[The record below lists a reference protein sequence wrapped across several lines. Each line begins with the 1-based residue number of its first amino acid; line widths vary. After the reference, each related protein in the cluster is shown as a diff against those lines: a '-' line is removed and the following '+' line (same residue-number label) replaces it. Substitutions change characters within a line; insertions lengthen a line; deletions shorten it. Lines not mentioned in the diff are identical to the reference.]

1 MSRARRSAVL
11 GTAALMVS
19 TFLVASP
26 ARAADLDWEAE
37 VKKIP
42 AAKYTRDAPTYIR
55 QAAERVRP
63 YLDAEDVRETLQPV
77 VDDLDTRYFDGARLK
92 SDNDARTAYGHLE
105 PLLEELEDD
114 ADDRRAFLDALVG
127 TLTGVRLLSDA
138 SIQDAEAIVNP
149 WKVIQPA
156 PPLPDGMT
164 KALDDLKKA
173 KNAFKEADGELREA
187 DPEDA
192 AEANA
197 LARKHGF
204 AVLGRFGITY
214 EGDHDADGVTDL
226 TELRFGAS
234 PLIADSDGDGL
245 TDRTEIEQLATD
257 TRPNNPDS
265 DGDGVNDGAEDTD
278 GDGLTNLREQE
289 LGTKLTDPDTDGDGL
304 ADGAEVAQGRDP
316 LVADNPPPPVS
327 EPTPPVETSPTPV
340 DTDGDGI
347 PDSTETDDAETDPAN
362 ADTDGDGLS
371 DGAEI
376 TEHLTNPVRADTD
389 GDAIADG
396 YEVAHAEDQGLDPVV
411 PDERV
416 SKWTYVT
423 DFVVG
428 LIAGDFSPR
437 DSMAWLAGYL
447 CSGGLSLIPVV
458 GWVLGGLADL
468 RDTIAALIKSDWVGA
483 GLSIMGLVPYVG
495 DAVAIPGKAAKF
507 VLRYLHRLDKVITF
521 VAKYDKIADSVK
533 TLAIRAIMLGDYGK
547 LTAAGMS
554 DAVILRMARKSSNSL
569 KRLADALTGAVP
581 GAAATPW
588 LRGWQ
593 AGEDYFATVIMAGRQ
608 GTRGPAARIPMPGRP
623 RPNSARE
630 PDFLET
636 GPPRN
641 LHEVKTGEPGHPES
655 YLKQCE
661 QDRSLLD
668 NGEVDNVL
676 WHFLPHANGSQGIP
690 QDLLDCLRRN
700 RIPYQIHAS
709 TGAFWP
715 FAGEWAYEP
724 VV

>member
-1 MSRARRSAVL
+1 MSRARRLAVV
-11 GTAALMVS
+11 GSAALLAS
-19 TFLVASP
+19 SFLVASP
-26 ARAADLDWEAE
+26 AYAADLDWEAE

-42 AAKYTRDAPTYIR
+42 ATAYTRDAPTYIR

-63 YLDAEDVRETLQPV
+63 YLSAKEIEKKLQPV
-77 VDDLDTRYFDGARLK
+77 LDDLDARYFDGARLK
-92 SDNDARTAYGHLE
+92 SETDAKETFGDFL
-105 PLLEELEDD
+105 PLLELLEDEAED
-114 ADDRRAFLDALVG
+114 QRPHLDALVG
-127 TLTGVRLLSDA
+127 TLTGIRLLADA
-138 SIQDAEAIVNP
+138 SIQDAEAVVNP
-149 WKVIQPA
+149 WKIIQPA
-156 PPLPDGMT
+156 PPAPDGLS
-164 KALDDLKKA
+164 KALDDLSKAKKA
-173 KNAFKEADGELREA
+173 LKEADEQLREA

-192 AEANA
+192 TEANA
-197 LARKHGF
+197 GTWKHGF

-214 EGDHDADGVTDL
+214 EGDHDADGVIDV

-245 TDRTEIEQLATD
+245 TDKTEIEQLATF
-257 TRPNNPDS
+257 TRPNDPDS
-265 DGDGVNDGAEDTD
+265 DDDGTGDGAEDAD

-289 LGTKLTDPDTDGDGL
+289 LGTRLTDPDTDGDGL

-327 EPTPPVETSPTPV
+327 EPTGPVQTTPTAV

-347 PDSTETDDAETDPAN
+347 PDGTEVDDSETDPAN
-362 ADTDGDGLS
+362 PDTDGDGLS

-376 TEHLTNPVRADTD
+376 SEHLTNPVRADTD
-389 GDAIADG
+389 GDGIADG
-396 YEVAHAEDQGLDPVV
+396 YEIAHAEDQGLDPVI

-416 SKWTYVT
+416 GKWTYVT

-428 LIAGDFSPR
+428 LIAGDFSPK

-507 VLRYLHRLDKVITF
+507 VLKYLHRFDKVITF
-521 VAKYDKIADSVK
+521 VAKYDKISDSVK
-533 TLAIRAIMLGDYGK
+533 TLTIRAIMLGGYGK
-547 LTAAGMS
+547 LTGAGMS

-569 KRLADALTGAVP
+569 KRLADALADAVP
-581 GAAATPW
+581 NAPPVPW

-593 AGEDYFATVIMAGRQ
+593 AGEDYFADVLMAGVPGLRNQ
-608 GTRGPAARIPMPGRP
+608 AARIDMPGVP

-636 GPPRN
+636 GPPRK
-641 LHEVKTGEPGHPES
+641 LHEVKTGEPGHPET
-655 YLKQCE
+655 YLKQCD
-661 QDRSLLD
+661 QDRHLLD
-668 NGEVDNVL
+668 TQQVAEVM
-676 WHFLPHANGSQGIP
+676 WHFLPHANASQGIP

-700 RIPYQIHAS
+700 RIPFQIHAS
-709 TGAFWP
+709 DGNFWP
-715 FAGEWAYEP
+715 
-724 VV
+724 

>member
-1 MSRARRSAVL
+1 MFS
-11 GTAALMVS
+11 TAALMVS
-19 TFLVASP
+19 SFLVASP
-26 ARAADLDWEAE
+26 AYANDLDWEAE
-37 VKKIP
+37 VRKIP
-42 AAKYTRDAPTYIR
+42 AAKYTRDAPTYLR

-77 VDDLDTRYFDGARLK
+77 LDDLGTRYFDGARFK
-92 SDNDARTAYGHLE
+92 TDNDAQQAIRHLE
-105 PLLEELEDD
+105 PLLDELEDE
-114 ADDRRAFLDALVG
+114 ADDEKPYLDALVG
-127 TLTGVRLLSDA
+127 TLTGVRLLADA
-138 SIQDAEAIVNP
+138 SIQDAEAVVNP
-149 WKVIQPA
+149 WRIISPA
-156 PPLPDGMT
+156 PPAPTGLA
-164 KALDDLKKA
+164 KAQDDLKKA
-173 KNAFKEADGELREA
+173 KGALKSADEQLREA

-192 AEANA
+192 TEYNAEARRN
-197 LARKHGF
+197 GF

-214 EGDHDADGVTDL
+214 EGDHDADGVVDVV
-226 TELRFGAS
+226 ELRFGAS
-234 PLIADSDGDGL
+234 PLLADSDGDGL

-265 DGDGVNDGAEDTD
+265 DGDGVGDGAEDAD

-289 LGTKLTDPDTDGDGL
+289 LGTKLTDADTDGDGL

-327 EPTPPVETSPTPV
+327 EPTPPVTTTPTAV
-340 DTDGDGI
+340 DTDGDGL
-347 PDSTETDDAETDPAN
+347 PDSTERDDSETDPAN
-362 ADTDGDGLS
+362 ADTDGDGLT

-376 TEHLTNPVRADTD
+376 SEHLTNPVRADTD
-389 GDAIADG
+389 GDGIADG
-396 YEVAHAEDQGLDPVV
+396 YEVAHTEDQGLDPVR

-416 SKWTYVT
+416 GKWTYVT
-423 DFVVG
+423 DFVLG
-428 LIAGDFSPR
+428 LIAGDFQPR

-507 VLRYLHRLDKVITF
+507 VLKYVHRLDKVITF

-533 TLAIRAIMLGDYGK
+533 TLTIRAVMLGDYGK

-569 KRLADALTGAVP
+569 KRLAGALADAVP

-588 LRGWQ
+588 IRGWQ
-593 AGEDYFATVIMAGRQ
+593 AGEDYFADVVMAGRP
-608 GTRGPAARIPMPGRP
+608 GLRNADARIPMPGRP
-623 RPNSARE
+623 RPGSARE

-636 GPPRN
+636 GPPKN

-655 YLKQCE
+655 YLKQCD

-700 RIPYQIHAS
+700 RIPFQIHAS

-715 FAGEWAYEP
+715 
-724 VV
+724 